1 MEALVSVLIGYRF
14 KGCWNS
20 TDGLYFVSTSQG
32 NISKS
37 QMFMTD
43 CIICFSSR
51 VHPSWLQ
58 QANVFPPKASQTQ
71 CISSWWMH
79 CVKTQLYDD
88 ISLLCVLSQ
97 PNTHLSSWFL
107 IMLYDKEQW
116 LCYSHFQ
123 HTGTCGHISL
133 SISVL
138 YTRSF
143 ISGLGCSFYSWNI
156 MFPSTFL
163 VIWGLLLWGK

>member
-20 TDGLYFVSTSQG
+20 TDGLHFVSTSQG

-97 PNTHLSSWFL
+97 PNTLTSLLDFSSCCMTKSNDYVTVISSTLGPVGTSAWA
-107 IMLYDKEQW
+107 
-116 LCYSHFQ
+116 FQ
-123 HTGTCGHISL
+123 FCTPV
-133 SISVL
+133 VL
-138 YTRSF
+138 
-143 ISGLGCSFYSWNI
+143 
-156 MFPSTFL
+156 FL
-163 VIWGLLLWGK
+163 VSGVPFTLEI